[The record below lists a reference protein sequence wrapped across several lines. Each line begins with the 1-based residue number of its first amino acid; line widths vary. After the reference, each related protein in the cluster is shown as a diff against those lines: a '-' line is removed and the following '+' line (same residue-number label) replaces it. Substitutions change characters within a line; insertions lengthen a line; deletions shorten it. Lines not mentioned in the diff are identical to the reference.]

1 MKNYFEPHDIEA
13 DRQCLKDYFFNE
25 FLPDDNSH
33 RDEDEDLARE
43 AMFDK
48 LSDLAKVVEAVKKGL
63 RKRK

>member
-1 MKNYFEPHDIEA
+1 MMNYFEPHDIEA

-48 LSDLAKVVEAVKKGL
+48 LSDLAKVVEGVKKGL

>member
-13 DRQCLKDYFFNE
+13 DRQYLKDYFFNE
-25 FLPDDNSH
+25 FLPDDNGH

>member
-1 MKNYFEPHDIEA
+1 MKNLFEEPDLEA
-13 DRQCLKDYFFNE
+13 DRRCLKDYFFNE

-33 RDEDEDLARE
+33 RDADGDALRE

-48 LSDLAKVVEAVKKGL
+48 LSDLTKVIEDVKKGL